1 MLNKYPSEVMNAM
14 IQAWTSANN
23 VELKIKIIE
32 ILNFCSIPIEN
43 FYNIMCE
50 CVNSE
55 RISKKKKSG
64 SLTFEGSANI

>member
-1 MLNKYPSEVMNAM
+1 MNAM
-14 IQAWTSANN
+14 IQAWTMANT

-55 RISKKKKSG
+55 RIAKKKKAN
-64 SLTFEGSANI
+64 SLTFDGSTNI